1 MNNRFDLETEIMSV
15 WHTADDLDTMLYKLI
30 DAPGGSP
37 SEDTIANML
46 VGLKEIHEARC
57 EKLMEVF
64 ENMLKDDQFKDGMLH
79 EDNLQQTE
87 PKKLWGTAFNKN
99 LDSFIQKKKEESY
112 ADKFKK
118 WHERHD
124 MLDHKGTDLDKKDKT
139 ALNQG
144 LLTKR

>member
-1 MNNRFDLETEIMSV
+1 MKMNNRFDLETEIMSV
-15 WHTADDLDTMLYKLI
+15 WHTANDLDTMLYKLI
-30 DAPGGSP
+30 DAPGGPP

-79 EDNLQQTE
+79 EADLQQTE
-87 PKKLWGTAFNKN
+87 PKELFGTALDKN
-99 LDSFIQKKKEESY
+99 QQFVALDKKTEEGY

-118 WHERHD
+118 WND
-124 MLDHKGTDLDKKDKT
+124 
-139 ALNQG
+139 Q
-144 LLTKR
+144 

>member
-64 ENMLKDDQFKDGMLH
+64 ENMLKDDLFNDGMLH
-79 EDNLQQTE
+79 EDDLQQTE
-87 PKKLWGTAFNKN
+87 SKELLGTALDKN
-99 LDSFIQKKKEESY
+99 RQFIALDKKTEESY

-118 WHERHD
+118 WQA
-124 MLDHKGTDLDKKDKT
+124 KKS
-139 ALNQG
+139 
-144 LLTKR
+144 